1 MCPEEENNNP
11 EPDQQKTIL
20 SNDAQEILDIMLS
33 LLKNGTR
40 SFVPPDFIQE
50 NEEFKQILA
59 ILIAT
64 QDFCDALRKGE
75 IDHLTKTKGYTISQL
90 KAVQMELRNLIW
102 QMKEISKGQDY
113 AETSGSTHLT
123 SSFNSMMG
131 NLTSKIQKLRQSK
144 KDYQE
149 ISSRD
154 PLTGAFNRNALQN
167 EFVNAVNNA
176 VKKKYSCALFYMDID
191 FFKKIN
197 DTYGHAIGDVILKT
211 FVARIY
217 ECKRD
222 TDLCCRLGGE
232 EFLILLPNVI
242 ESFISNIDER
252 LRKEITEKE
261 IDTPTGALS
270 MTYSAGVTY
279 FTPET
284 EITEKELLE
293 IINYADYLLYEAKH
307 SGRDKSIIQK
317 YE

>member
-1 MCPEEENNNP
+1 MSPEENNNNP

-20 SNDAQEILDIMLS
+20 SKDAQEILDIVLN

-40 SFVPPDFIQE
+40 SFVPPDFIHE

-59 ILIAT
+59 ILAAT

-102 QMKEISKGQDY
+102 QMKEIGKGQDY
-113 AETSGSTHLT
+113 AETSSNTNLT

-154 PLTGAFNRNALQN
+154 PLTGAFNRNALSS
-167 EFVNAVNNA
+167 EFVNTINNA
-176 VKKKYSCALFYMDID
+176 VKKKHSCALFYLDID

-197 DTYGHAIGDVILKT
+197 DTYGHATGDSILKT
-211 FVARIY
+211 FVSRIY
-217 ECKRD
+217 SCKRD
-222 TDLCCRLGGE
+222 LDLCCRLGGE
-232 EFLILLPNVI
+232 EFLILLPDII
-242 ESFISNIDER
+242 ESFIPNIDER
-252 LRKEITEKE
+252 FRREISEKE
-261 IDTPTGALS
+261 IDTPTGPLS
-270 MTYSAGVTY
+270 ITYSAGVTY

-284 EITEKELLE
+284 EIGEKELLE

-307 SGRDKSIIQK
+307 GGRNKSIIQK
-317 YE
+317 CE